1 MSNYHC
7 SSCNKG
13 VMYKNRGFLYFIFW
27 PYTIYF
33 MKKRCPICASLVTN
47 HNCGSCKKKVM
58 YKDRG
63 FLYFLFWP
71 WTIMFMKKKCSKCG
85 TEVITT

>member
-7 SSCNKG
+7 PSCNKD

-27 PYTIYF
+27 PYTIF
-33 MKKRCPICASLVTN
+33 LMKKRCPICASLVTN

-58 YKDRG
+58 YKNRG

-85 TEVITT
+85 TEVTTT

>member
-1 MSNYHC
+1 
-7 SSCNKG
+7 
-13 VMYKNRGFLYFIFW
+13 
-27 PYTIYF
+27 

-47 HNCGSCKKKVM
+47 HHCGSCKKKVM

-85 TEVITT
+85 TEVTTT

>member
-7 SSCNKG
+7 PSCNKD

-27 PYTIYF
+27 PYTIF
-33 MKKRCPICASLVTN
+33 LMKKRCPICASLVTN

-85 TEVITT
+85 TEVTTT